1 MTMAEELSFERCR
14 NSCPDVAFKCESTAE
29 LKPLEEIIGQD
40 RALKALQLGLTIED
54 KGFNVFASGFPGTGR
69 KTAIV
74 DYVKELAKKMPV
86 PPDWCYV
93 NNFSDPTNP
102 HVLKLPPGRGEKF
115 KEDME
120 KFVSEAIRTLKKT
133 FESEEYAQKVSGKL
147 KSLEEERKENV
158 NKLSKMTMDAGF
170 QLQQSP
176 IGLLLIPIV
185 NGKPITD
192 EQFAALPPQVA
203 EKIQKK
209 REVLESKVRGAFRHL
224 RELETQ
230 AQEEIRKLSQEI
242 ATYAIDPLLDAIK
255 ENYSDCE
262 DVIKFVADVEKNII
276 GKLPTVLQRPQEE
289 QANVPF
295 NLQPPIEDPTQNYKV
310 NVIVDNSKLEGAPVE
325 IELNPS
331 YYRLFGAIEKEARF
345 GALVTNYTMVRG
357 GAAHRSNG
365 GFLILPVERLFTDPF
380 MWESLKHTISNEK
393 LEIEEPGTSLGYII
407 TKSLRPEAIPFK
419 AKIIILG
426 TPLIYEL
433 LYSADP
439 DFKDLFKVK
448 ADFDTSMDR
457 NEKNIEQYASFIC
470 SLCDKEK
477 LLHLDPTGIAAV
489 IEYSSRLADDQGK
502 LSTRFSEVADIIRE
516 ANFYAKQDKSKL
528 ITRKHINKQLE
539 EKVYRSNMIQK
550 KIEEMMIKDLVLI
563 ETEGKKVGQ
572 VNGLAVMGMG
582 DYAFGRP
589 SRITAS
595 IAVGKEGIVDIER
608 QAQMGGP
615 THTKGVLILSGYLND
630 RYAQDKPLGLTA
642 RLVFE
647 QSYSGVDGDSAS
659 STELYALLSALSGKP
674 IRQYLA
680 VTGSVN
686 QKGEVQAIGGVN
698 QKIEG
703 FFDVCKAKGMT
714 GRQGCVIPESN
725 VQNLML
731 REDVVSAIKE
741 GKFHIYPVR
750 TIDEGIEVLTD
761 ATAGKRRKDGT
772 YDKGTI
778 NDLVQK
784 RLSEMAEKVKEFK
797 E

>member
-1 MTMAEELSFERCR
+1 MAEELSFERCR
-14 NSCPDVAFKCESTAE
+14 NSCPDVTFKCESTAE

-74 DYVKELAKKMPV
+74 DYVRGLAKKMPV

-93 NNFSDPTNP
+93 NNFGDPTNP
-102 HVLKLPPGRGEKF
+102 HVLKLPAGWGEKF
-115 KEDME
+115 KKNME

-185 NGKPITD
+185 NGQPITN

-209 REVLESKVRGAFRHL
+209 REVLEGKVRGGFRHL

-230 AQEEIRKLSQEI
+230 AQEEVRKLSQAI
-242 ATYAIDPLLDAIK
+242 AAFAIEPLMDVIK
-255 ENYSDCE
+255 ENYRDCE
-262 DVIKFVADVEKNII
+262 DVIKFVAEVEKDII
-276 GKLPTVLQRPQEE
+276 DKLPTVLQRPQEG
-289 QANVPF
+289 QATVPF
-295 NLQPPIEDPTQNYKV
+295 NVQPSIEDPTQNYRV

-325 IELNPS
+325 IELSPS

-380 MWESLKHTISNEK
+380 MWESLKHTISNER
-393 LEIEEPGTSLGYII
+393 LEIEEPGTSLGYMV

-448 ADFDTSMDR
+448 ADFNTSMDR
-457 NEKNIEQYASFIC
+457 NEKNVERYASFIC

-528 ITRKHINKQLE
+528 ITRKHISKQLE

-550 KIEEMMIKDLVLI
+550 KIEEMMMKDLVLI
-563 ETEGKKVGQ
+563 ETEGEKVGQ

-595 IAVGKEGIVDIER
+595 IAVGKEGIIDIER
-608 QAQMGGP
+608 QAQMSGP

-674 IRQYLA
+674 IKQYLA

-714 GRQGCVIPESN
+714 GKQGCVIPESN

-731 REDVVSAIKE
+731 REDLVRAIKDDR
-741 GKFHIYPVR
+741 FHIYPVR
-750 TIDEGIEVLTD
+750 TIDEGIEVLTG

-772 YDKGTI
+772 YDKGAI

-784 RLSEMAEKVKEFK
+784 RLSEMAEKVREFK